1 MDDGCQSELTDKFS
15 KFLFSSCNL
24 IGWKSLYLTEIDVC
38 LSTVNWLGMML
49 LQAFKNK
56 FNLYFFCRVQLKIYC
71 MQLKMQGKKLRS
83 LFQDSTLI

>member
-1 MDDGCQSELTDKFS
+1 
-15 KFLFSSCNL
+15 
-24 IGWKSLYLTEIDVC
+24 
-38 LSTVNWLGMML
+38 ML

-83 LFQDSTLI
+83 LFQDSTLNQIFFQNIHFKNSNN